1 MAILDPQPRASF
13 LGAPVEPLD
22 NARAIFTLHQV
33 SKAGAISDAPILAV
47 TLFHVSNIETPQEE
61 RVQVLASNVDSGK
74 LYLFGRTPRL
84 YAISGFIVDSDLQ
97 ESGKRIVED
106 KGLFFQV
113 SGQGANVDDA
123 EYKGHL
129 LRQWMI
135 LYEKRLR
142 LSKCLKNSQIL
153 KFRWR
158 STEVY
163 GYILG
168 QVRSMEAGSPNI
180 YSLGLTFAVI
190 FEEEKIDDPIVKISY
205 GSGVSDDVH
214 GMISLENV
222 ARLGD
227 PFLKSAVTKPKS
239 AAGNAIADRTNVPP
253 RMSAKQGPTPVFG
266 E

>member
-1 MAILDPQPRASF
+1 MAVLNPQPRSSF

-22 NARAIFTLHQV
+22 NARAIITLHQV
-33 SKAGAISDAPILAV
+33 SKTGAISDAPILAV

-74 LYLFGRTPRL
+74 LYLFGRSPRL
-84 YAISGFIVDSDLQ
+84 YAISGFIVDSDLWL
-97 ESGKRIVED
+97 SAKKTLVGALSV
-106 KGLFFQV
+106 
-113 SGQGANVDDA
+113 QGANKDDKTYA
-123 EYKGHL
+123 GHL

-135 LYEKRLR
+135 LYEKSLR
-142 LSKCLKNSQIL
+142 LSLCLKNSQIL

-168 QVRSMEAGSPNI
+168 QVRSMESGSPSI
-180 YSLGLTFAVI
+180 YSLGLTFAVM
-190 FEEEKIDDPIVKISY
+190 FEEEKIDDPIVRISY
-205 GSGVSDDVH
+205 KSGVSDDVH

-227 PFLKSAVTKPKS
+227 PFSKPESEKPKS
-239 AAGNAIADRTNVPP
+239 TTGKAIEGRSNVPP
-253 RMSAKQGPTPVFG
+253 RT
-266 E
+266 

>member
-135 LYEKRLR
+135 LYEERLR

-168 QVRSMEAGSPNI
+168 QVRSMEAGSPST
-180 YSLGLTFAVI
+180 YSLGLTFAVM
-190 FEEEKIDDPIVKISY
+190 FEEEKIDEPRVSLRSAEGDTI
-205 GSGVSDDVH
+205 GVP
-214 GMISLENV
+214 GMISSENV
-222 ARLGD
+222 GRAGAVD
-227 PFLKSAVTKPKS
+227 SSKKSKDAKS
-239 AAGNAIADRTNVPP
+239 GTGILISGRYNVPP
-253 RMSAKQGPTPVFG
+253 RT
-266 E
+266 

>member
-1 MAILDPQPRASF
+1 MAVLNPQPRSSF

-33 SKAGAISDAPILAV
+33 SKAGAISDDPILAV

-74 LYLFGRTPRL
+74 LYLFGRSPRL

-97 ESGKRIVED
+97 PSKKRIVES
-106 KGLFFQV
+106 KSSFYQV

-123 EYKGHL
+123 EYMGHL

-135 LYEKRLR
+135 LYEKSLR
-142 LSKCLKNSQIL
+142 LSQCLKNSRIL

-168 QVRSMEAGSPNI
+168 QVRSMESGSPSI
-180 YSLGLTFAVI
+180 YSLGLTFAVM
-190 FEEEKIDDPIVKISY
+190 FEEEKIDDPIVKITY
-205 GSGVSDDVH
+205 GNGVSDDVH

-222 ARLGD
+222 SRLSD
-227 PFLKSAVTKPKS
+227 PFSKSKSEKPKS
-239 AAGNAIADRTNVPP
+239 VTGKAIEGRSNVPP
-253 RMSAKQGPTPVFG
+253 RT
-266 E
+266 